1 MGIADRSPNLEGAK
15 YSVLF
20 TNRPKSST
28 PSTAASLSAW
38 HTRVVSSGMA
48 PFFAVAGY
56 PHGAAW
62 PRSEPGGRG
71 QSAATFGDPIEA
83 PTCVDIS
90 DKISCLC
97 ADGEPARSHGI
108 ADADMQ
114 HAVRNAISRVEM
126 DDDLIM
132 MIGPSG
138 SGTLLEVGVL
148 GYGGDDPVIIHA
160 MTLRQTFFRFL
171 P

>member
-1 MGIADRSPNLEGAK
+1 MRI
-15 YSVLF
+15 
-20 TNRPKSST
+20 
-28 PSTAASLSAW
+28 
-38 HTRVVSSGMA
+38 
-48 PFFAVAGY
+48 
-56 PHGAAW
+56 
-62 PRSEPGGRG
+62 
-71 QSAATFGDPIEA
+71 
-83 PTCVDIS
+83 
-90 DKISCLC
+90 
-97 ADGEPARSHGI
+97 GEPARSHGI

>member
-1 MGIADRSPNLEGAK
+1 MCGS
-15 YSVLF
+15 
-20 TNRPKSST
+20 
-28 PSTAASLSAW
+28 ASRLA
-38 HTRVVSSGMA
+38 
-48 PFFAVAGY
+48 
-56 PHGAAW
+56 
-62 PRSEPGGRG
+62 
-71 QSAATFGDPIEA
+71 
-83 PTCVDIS
+83 
-90 DKISCLC
+90 
-97 ADGEPARSHGI
+97 I

-138 SGTLLEVGVL
+138 SGTLLGVGVL